1 MTITFKRRSTVEL
14 TRQSIASWVSG
25 VPESGQTAAFVALL
39 VPVLVLAVA
48 VVVDVGRLYQAKRW
62 GQSVVDSAAVN
73 GALALDPEKFSGDE
87 NQVSLSENDLRAAAC
102 GPWFTSLGNNGGAFT
117 YDQVPRLTGC
127 NAALVGDRGVRVT
140 ANVAVPVLFPGLYQ
154 AYFGGPAPA
163 GAVSIPLVSEAEFVF
178 GITEE
183 MSN

>member
-1 MTITFKRRSTVEL
+1 MDSRAHEK
-14 TRQSIASWVSG
+14 
-25 VPESGQTAAFVALL
+25 GQTAAFVALL
-39 VPVLVLAVA
+39 TPVLILAVA
-48 VVVDVGRLYQAKRW
+48 VVIDVGRLFSAKRW
-62 GQSVVDSAAVN
+62 AQSVVDSASVN
-73 GALALDPEKFSGDE
+73 AALALDPAR
-87 NQVSLSENDLRAAAC
+87 LSEETNEVVLDPDAATQAAC
-102 GPWFTSLGNNGGAFT
+102 GSWFTSLGNNGGALT

-127 NAALVGDRGVRVT
+127 NATLVGDRGVRVT

-163 GAVSIPLVSEAEFVF
+163 GAVAIPLVSEAEFVF

>member
-1 MTITFKRRSTVEL
+1 MIKTNSQHALHIWEK
-14 TRQSIASWVSG
+14 
-25 VPESGQTAAFVALL
+25 GQTAAFVALL
-39 VPVLVLAVA
+39 TPVLIVAVA
-48 VVVDVGRLYQAKRW
+48 LVVDVGNLYAAKRW

-73 GALALDPEKFSGDE
+73 GALALSVQEFEQNNAVEIDPAQANG
-87 NQVSLSENDLRAAAC
+87 AAC
-102 GPWFTSLGNNGGAFT
+102 GPWFTTLRANGGGLT
-117 YDQVPRLTGC
+117 YGQVPEISSCSAT
-127 NAALVGDRGVRVT
+127 LVGDRGVRVT